1 MSQAFARALQC
12 YWAISSHSQ
21 DGVRSP
27 REWLLSL
34 LRCSWCTLTMRPSV
48 RSATWTRTT
57 RWPLRPTL
65 SHYFVLS
72 LFPLLSGTAGSHP
85 DNLARSSAMVGGH
98 FRHNASFRPDDTR
111 AGFCPAPHPASRC
124 IPCAGSGRALEA
136 CQSPVADL
144 GKVPGRRR

>member
-1 MSQAFARALQC
+1 MMSQAFARALQC

-21 DGVRSP
+21 DGVKSP
-27 REWLLSL
+27 RERVLSL

-98 FRHNASFRPDDTR
+98 FATTRHFALTTLVQDFARLLIPPVVVFLALV
-111 AGFCPAPHPASRC
+111 AGDHLKRVNRQLR
-124 IPCAGSGRALEA
+124 I
-136 CQSPVADL
+136 
-144 GKVPGRRR
+144 